1 MQKMQKMQCMGKTHT
16 HFWARTTLMPGA
28 VAVVTV
34 TTVVMRDGVSADGD
48 GSGDGSGGDGV
59 KSSPHREP
67 SLV

>member
-1 MQKMQKMQCMGKTHT
+1 
-16 HFWARTTLMPGA
+16 
-28 VAVVTV
+28 V
-34 TTVVMRDGVSADGD
+34 TTVVMRDGVGADGD

>member
-1 MQKMQKMQCMGKTHT
+1 M
-16 HFWARTTLMPGA
+16 
-28 VAVVTV
+28 TV
-34 TTVVMRDGVSADGD
+34 TTVVMRDGVGADGD